1 MEVGIRKLE
10 HGMEKLEGGS
20 GNSEVGMRNGEEL
33 RHRAGEFGIWKVE
46 CGNIRSISYLI
57 GLPGGLLRYRPSFL
71 RRQESRKFGAE

>member
-1 MEVGIRKLE
+1 MGKA
-10 HGMEKLEGGS
+10 
-20 GNSEVGMRNGEEL
+20 EEL